1 MRDDDPVEFVLALH
15 DETEKAF
22 LVSSTGFVADAIWIP
37 KALSLIGEPMGGWE
51 MMDARCQRKL
61 VTIYD
66 FLVPAFKAR
75 EIDKRMRKA
84 A

>member
-1 MRDDDPVEFVLALH
+1 MPRNDDPVELVLAVH
-15 DETEKAF
+15 DETEKAW
-22 LVSSTGFVADAIWIP
+22 LVSLTGFVNDAVWIP
-37 KALSLIGEPMGGWE
+37 KALSLRGDPMGGWE

-66 FLVPAFKAR
+66 FLLPAFKAR
-75 EIDKRMRKA
+75 EKGLA